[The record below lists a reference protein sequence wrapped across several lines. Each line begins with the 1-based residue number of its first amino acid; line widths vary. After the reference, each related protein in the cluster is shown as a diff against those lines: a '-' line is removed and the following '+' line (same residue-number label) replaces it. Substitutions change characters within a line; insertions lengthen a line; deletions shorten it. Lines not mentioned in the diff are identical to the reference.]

1 MTSPHMQQQPRQ
13 QFSKS
18 EIYRRRRFLVTV
30 LTVGIVSLLL
40 LSIIKVI
47 ERSKAKDAAQD
58 QAQSVVTLTAAD
70 SQQAQ
75 ATDDDSGEVASTCNS
90 DDIKVSAA
98 TDRDVYSAG
107 MEPKL
112 TMNIENKGKKSCM
125 LNVGTSQQTFI
136 IKKKGGQQIWSSK
149 DCQDGATNTELLIG
163 NGKSD
168 SAIMDW
174 ARVLSAAGCKE
185 PDGMPQ
191 PGEYEL
197 VVQLGTIPK
206 SDPAEFILQ

>member
-1 MTSPHMQQQPRQ
+1 MTSPHMQQPPRP

-30 LTVGIVSLLL
+30 LTVGVVALLI

-70 SQQAQ
+70 PQQSQ
-75 ATDDDSGEVASTCNS
+75 ATDDSGEVAPACNPA
-90 DDIKVSAA
+90 DIKVSAT
-98 TDRDVYSAG
+98 TDRDVYSAS

-136 IKKKGGQQIWSSK
+136 IQKKGGQQIWSSK
-149 DCQDGATNTELLIG
+149 DCQDGTTDTERLIG

-174 ARVLSAAGCKE
+174 TRVLSVAGCKA
-185 PDGMPQ
+185 PDGTPQ

-197 VVQLGTIPK
+197 VVQLGTSPK
-206 SDPAEFILQ
+206 SDPAGFILQ